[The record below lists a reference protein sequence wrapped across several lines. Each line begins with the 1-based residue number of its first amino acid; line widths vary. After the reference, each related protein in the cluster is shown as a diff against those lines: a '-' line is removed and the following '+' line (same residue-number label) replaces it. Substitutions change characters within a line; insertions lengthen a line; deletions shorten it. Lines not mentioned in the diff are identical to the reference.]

1 MNVEPRFL
9 ITIDAEGDDSWS
21 RSVTPTTENVR
32 FLPRFQSLC
41 ERFGLKPTYLAN
53 YEMTNDKRFQKFGRD
68 VLYRGAGEIGMHLH
82 AWNMPPG
89 YDLTGRDHV
98 HQPYL
103 FDYPEEIMRQKIEIM
118 TRCLERIFE
127 TKMVSHR
134 AGRWGFDNH
143 YARIL
148 AEFDYKVDCSITPH
162 MSWRLHTGDPTGP
175 GGPDFRHY
183 PSEAY
188 FLDLDD
194 VRQPGCSRLLELPV
208 TIDAPLAIQ
217 WLTRSC
223 PQLGQIPIVERSINR
238 ILFRRWLRP
247 TGKNIRVMAHLVNE
261 AVSNKTSYVEFM
273 LHSSDLMP
281 GGSPTFKD
289 AQSIESLY
297 ADLETLFSVVSDRM
311 IGCTLSEYHDWHT
324 ANS

>member
-1 MNVEPRFL
+1 MKWR
-9 ITIDAEGDDSWS
+9 
-21 RSVTPTTENVR
+21 
-32 FLPRFQSLC
+32 
-41 ERFGLKPTYLAN
+41 
-53 YEMTNDKRFQKFGRD
+53 MTNDFRNLGEMFSTA
-68 VLYRGAGEIGMHLH
+68 GAGEIGMHPH

-89 YDLTGRDHV
+89 YDLTGGDHV

-103 FDYPEEIMRQKIEIM
+103 FDYPGETRCQKIEIM
-118 TRCLERIFE
+118 PRCLERIFE

-134 AGRWGFDNH
+134 AGPWGFDNY

-175 GGPDFRHY
+175 GGPDFRYY

-208 TIDAPLAIQ
+208 TIDAPPAIQ

-223 PQLGQIPIVERSINR
+223 PQLSQIPIVERSINR

-247 TGKNIRVMAHLVNE
+247 TGKNIRAIAHLVNE
-261 AVSNKTSYVEFM
+261 AVSNKTSYLNSCFIHRNSCPAAPRRSRMRRVSNRCM
-273 LHSSDLMP
+273 RIWRRC
-281 GGSPTFKD
+281 SPW
-289 AQSIESLY
+289 
-297 ADLETLFSVVSDRM
+297 SV
-311 IGCTLSEYHDWHT
+311 TE
-324 ANS
+324 

>member
-1 MNVEPRFL
+1 MNVAPRFL
-9 ITIDAEGDDSWS
+9 ITIDTEGDNSWS
-21 RSVTPTTENVR
+21 RSVTPTTENAR

-41 ERFGLKPTYLAN
+41 ERFGLKPTYLVN
-53 YEMTNDKRFQKFGRD
+53 HEMAKDKRFQRFGREI
-68 VLYRGAGEIGMHLH
+68 LSRGAGEIGMHLH

-89 YDLTGRDHV
+89 YDLTGKDHV
-98 HQPYL
+98 YQPYL
-103 FDYPEEIMRQKIEIM
+103 FDYPEEIMRQKIEVM

-148 AEFDYKVDCSITPH
+148 AELDYRVDCSVTPH
-162 MSWRLHTGDPTGP
+162 MSWRRHAGGP
-175 GGPDFRHY
+175 AGLGGPDFRRY

-188 FLDLDD
+188 FLNLDD

-217 WLTRSC
+217 WLTRAY
-223 PQLGQIPIVERSINR
+223 PQLGQVPIVESGINH
-238 ILFRRWLRP
+238 IMFRRWLRP
-247 TGKNIRVMAHLVNE
+247 TGKNIRAMVHLVNE
-261 AVSNKTSYVEFM
+261 AVSNNMSYVEFM
-273 LHSSDLMP
+273 LHSSELMP

-297 ADLETLFSVVSDRM
+297 ADLGTLFSVASDRM
-311 IGCTLSEYHDWHT
+311 IGCTLSEYYEWHT